1 MKNKEVN
8 DVLNN
13 INNFIKNE
21 EYEKAS
27 EYIKLTQK
35 NLEEENSA
43 SEYID
48 ELVKKFVVIC
58 RFL

>member
-13 INNFIKNE
+13 INNFIKNK

-48 ELVKKFVVIC
+48 ELVKN
-58 RFL
+58 LS

>member
-8 DVLNN
+8 DVLNT
-13 INNFIKNE
+13 INDFIQNK
-21 EYEKAS
+21 EYKKAS
-27 EYIKLTQK
+27 DYIKLTQK

-48 ELVKKFVVIC
+48 ELVKN
-58 RFL
+58 LS